1 MSLTL
6 AIDTATPQVSVAL
19 GGPEGVMAEINL
31 RPGRKHGEVLAP
43 AIESVLRLAGARI
56 EAVSRVGVDV
66 GPGLFTGLRVG
77 VATAKALAS
86 ALEVP
91 VVPCT
96 SLDLLAHPHR
106 GAGRPVASVVDA
118 RRGEVFW
125 ALYQPA
131 LGGSAMVQNTDP
143 AVAGPDEVAASLPY
157 AADRVLVVGDG
168 ARRYAAEFVRV
179 LGVRLG
185 GPEFD
190 HPRASVL
197 LALVATR
204 PARPADKV
212 TPTYLRGADVR
223 IGWVQRD
230 G

>member
-6 AIDTATPQVSVAL
+6 AIDTATPEVSVAL
-19 GGPEGVMAEINL
+19 GGPDGLAGELNL
-31 RPGRKHGEVLAP
+31 RPGRRHGEVLAP
-43 AIESVLRLAGARI
+43 AIESLLGLAGARLDQV
-56 EAVSRVGVDV
+56 ERVAVDA

-86 ALEVP
+86 ALGVP

-96 SLDLLAHPHR
+96 SLDLLAYPQR
-106 GAGRPVASVVDA
+106 GCGDLVASVVDA

-131 LGGSAMVQNTDP
+131 LGGTAMVQTTDP
-143 AVAGPDEVAASLPY
+143 VVADPEEVAASLPY
-157 AADRVLVVGDG
+157 AGDRVLVVGDG
-168 ARRYAAEFVRV
+168 ARRYAPQMTRV
-179 LGVRLG
+179 PGLRLA

-190 HPRASVL
+190 YPRASAL
-197 LALVATR
+197 LTLAMTR
-204 PARPADKV
+204 PSLPADKV

-223 IGWVQRD
+223 IGWVQRH

>member
-1 MSLTL
+1 MSFTL
-6 AIDTATPQVSVAL
+6 AIDTATSQVSVAL
-19 GGPEGVMAEINL
+19 GGPDGVVGEVNL
-31 RPGRKHGEVLAP
+31 RPGRRHGEVLAP
-43 AIESVLRLAGARI
+43 AIESVLRLTGVRLDQIERI
-56 EAVSRVGVDV
+56 GVDT

-86 ALEVP
+86 ALDVP

-106 GAGRPVASVVDA
+106 GSDALVAAVVDA

-131 LGGSAMVQNTDP
+131 LGGSAVVQATDP
-143 AVAGPDEVAASLPY
+143 AVSDPDEVAASLPY
-157 AADRVLVVGDG
+157 AADRVLVAGDG
-168 ARRYAAEFVRV
+168 ARRYAARMTRV
-179 LGVRLG
+179 PGLRLA

-197 LALVATR
+197 LALVGTR
-204 PARPADKV
+204 PALPAEKV

-223 IGWVQRD
+223 IGWMQRD

>member
-6 AIDTATPQVSVAL
+6 AIDTATPEVSVAL
-19 GGPEGVMAEINL
+19 GGPDGVAGELNL
-31 RPGRKHGEVLAP
+31 RPGRRHGEVLAP
-43 AIESVLRLAGARI
+43 AIESLLRLAGARLDRVERI
-56 EAVSRVGVDV
+56 AVDA

-86 ALEVP
+86 ALDVP
-91 VVPCT
+91 VVACT

-106 GAGRPVASVVDA
+106 GCGRPVASVVDA
-118 RRGEVFW
+118 RRGQVFW

-131 LGGSAMVQNTDP
+131 LGGSAMVQTTDL
-143 AVAGPDEVAASLPY
+143 AVSDPEEVAASLPY
-157 AADRVLVVGDG
+157 ASDRVLVVGDG
-168 ARRYAAEFVRV
+168 ARRYAPQMGRV
-179 LGVRLG
+179 PGVRLA

-190 HPRASVL
+190 YPRASVL
-197 LALVATR
+197 LTLAMSR
-204 PARPADKV
+204 PSLAADKI